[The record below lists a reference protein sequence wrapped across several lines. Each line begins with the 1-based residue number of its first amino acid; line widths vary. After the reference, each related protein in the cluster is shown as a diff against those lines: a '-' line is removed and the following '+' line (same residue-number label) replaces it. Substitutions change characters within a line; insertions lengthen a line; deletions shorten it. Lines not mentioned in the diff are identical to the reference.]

1 MKLRWSVIFVWAVG
15 AACAAAQSDS
25 EYLCRNEDLKAATW
39 MFQQGAFAAA
49 AKIYAE
55 VLGENLRS
63 SREPLC
69 TAALLN
75 NLGTASHALG
85 RNGEAENYF
94 KRAIAVLRNATD
106 PNDTLLLRA
115 VNNLASHYVDR
126 LLFTKAERLGLRS
139 LAAHL
144 NSPSIAAGDAADLL
158 ALLGTLDVAEKKYA
172 SAESY
177 YRKALA
183 ISEKLG
189 PDRVDTIQILSNLGG
204 LYRRSGRTAEAASCY
219 AGAMAIAEVAL
230 PPEHPAWVPLLANAS
245 GVQQPPVAEQ
255 YCRRAL
261 AIAERTLGPD
271 HRLTGAV
278 LTEYAEA
285 LRRMGRKAEAKRR
298 EKRAKAIFAFV
309 ARDDPRRFTV
319 DAADLA
325 R

>member
-1 MKLRWSVIFVWAVG
+1 MKLRWSAIFVWAVW

-25 EYLCRNEDLKAATW
+25 EYSCRNEDLKAATW

-49 AKIYAE
+49 GIYAE

-63 SREPLC
+63 SQEPLC

-85 RNGEAENYF
+85 RDGEAENYF

-106 PNDTLLLRA
+106 PDDTLRLRA
-115 VNNLASHYVDR
+115 VNNLAVHYVDR
-126 LLFTKAERLGLRS
+126 RLFARAERLGLRS
-139 LAAHL
+139 LASRL
-144 NSPSIAAGDAADLL
+144 NSPSIAAGDAVDLL
-158 ALLGTLDVAEKKYA
+158 AILGSLDVAQKKYV

-189 PDRVDTIQILSNLGG
+189 PDRVDTIQILSNLGR
-204 LYRRSGRTAEAASCY
+204 LYRRSGRIAEAASCY
-219 AGAMAIAEVAL
+219 ASAMAIAEVAL
-230 PPEHPAWVPLLANAS
+230 PPGHPTWVLLLANAS
-245 GVQQPPVAEQ
+245 GVQEPPVAEQ

-261 AIAERTLGPD
+261 AIAERSLGPD
-271 HRLTGAV
+271 HRLMGEV
-278 LTEYAEA
+278 LIEYAGA
-285 LRRMGRKAEAKRR
+285 LRRLDRKAEAKRC
-298 EKRAKAIFAFV
+298 EKRAKAILAFV
-309 ARDDPRRFTV
+309 ARDDPGRFTV
-319 DAADLA
+319 DVADLE